1 MKYSPLKPFLYRDAV
16 TRKSPA
22 FSKGAI
28 WAIFLLTLAMFA
40 ANPEHVD
47 ANTPKS
53 GSADGVDGPV
63 LSGDRHPLYRL
74 RASDVVDLTFAFA
87 PEFNQSIT
95 VQPDGFVSLKNL
107 PEMYV
112 ESMTL
117 PQFKT
122 SLQKVYG
129 EFLHDPEITV
139 VLKDFEKPYFIASG
153 QVSHPGKYELRGN
166 VTVTEALA
174 MAGGVTGEAKHSQVV
189 LFRRISN
196 ETSEARVLDVKKML
210 NSRDLKED
218 VELKPGD
225 LLYVPQNT
233 ISKLRRF
240 LPSSNVG
247 AYWNPAQY

>member
-1 MKYSPLKPFLYRDAV
+1 MKYSLLNPFRYAAAG
-16 TRKSPA
+16 TRKTPA
-22 FSKGAI
+22 LLLGAVWI
-28 WAIFLLTLAMFA
+28 FFLLTLAMFA
-40 ANPEHVD
+40 TNPEPVG
-47 ANTPKS
+47 ANTAKS

-74 RASDVVDLTFAFA
+74 RASDVVELTFAFA
-87 PEFNQSIT
+87 PEFNQSVT
-95 VQPDGFVSLKNL
+95 VQPDGFVSLKDL
-107 PEMYV
+107 PEMYA
-112 ESMTL
+112 ENMTL
-117 PQFKT
+117 PQFQT
-122 SLQKVYG
+122 SLQKAYG
-129 EFLHDPEITV
+129 EFLHNPEITI

-153 QVSHPGKYELRGN
+153 QVTHPGKYELRGN

-174 MAGGVTGEAKHSQVV
+174 IAGGFTGAAKHSQVV

-196 ETSEARVLDVKKML
+196 ETSEARVLDIKKML
-210 NSRDLKED
+210 NSRDLNED

-247 AYWNPAQY
+247 AYWNPAQF